1 MIYPESLFHCNRGQ
15 FQMKLKDRLGREGA
29 FLFRWRSYLPLLLL
43 VVAFPTLFEA
53 ARIQQSVGEQ
63 ISHGWVYFCMAVS
76 FSGQLVRGM
85 TVGYV
90 PAGTSGRGTK
100 AQSATVLNTGGM
112 YSIVRNPLY
121 LGNFLA
127 MLGLAMSLMVWWFVA
142 IFVLAYWLYIE
153 RIIWTEEEFL
163 SARFGSTYDEW
174 CARTPAFIPD
184 LSLWRPA
191 DLSFSLRTVLRREYH
206 GVLAIA
212 AAYFVVEAILDLGI
226 EGEGLAEWIVEDS
239 VWVYLFAIGCLIYLA
254 LLFLSK
260 RTRLLTVP
268 GRR

>member
-1 MIYPESLFHCNRGQ
+1 
-15 FQMKLKDRLGREGA
+15 MKLNDRLGREGA

-43 VVAFPTLFEA
+43 VFALPALAEA
-53 ARIQQSVGEQ
+53 ARMEQVLGERL
-63 ISHGWVYFCMAVS
+63 SHGWVYFCIGISYA
-76 FSGQLVRGM
+76 GQLVRCL
-85 TVGYV
+85 TISFV

-100 AQSATVLNTGGM
+100 KQSADVLNTTGM

-142 IFVLAYWLYIE
+142 IFVLSYWLYIE
-153 RIIWTEEEFL
+153 RIIWTEEAFL
-163 SARFGSTYDEW
+163 SARFGKAYDEW

-184 LSLWRPA
+184 VSLWRPA
-191 DLSFSLRTVLRREYH
+191 DLAFSLRTVLRREYH

-212 AAYFVVEAILDLGI
+212 AAYFSIEAILDLGM
-226 EGEGLAEWIVEDS
+226 EGESLADWIVEDS
-239 VWVYLFAIGCLIYLA
+239 AWVYLFAAGCLIYLA
-254 LLFLSK
+254 LMFLNK
-260 RTRLLTVP
+260 RTQLLSVP

>member
-1 MIYPESLFHCNRGQ
+1 
-15 FQMKLKDRLGREGA
+15 MKLNERLGREGA

-43 VVAFPTLFEA
+43 VVALPALFEA
-53 ARIQQSVGEQ
+53 ARMEDLLGE
-63 ISHGWVYFCMAVS
+63 SATHAWVYFCMTVS
-76 FSGQLVRGM
+76 YAGQLVRCLTIGF
-85 TVGYV
+85 V

-100 AQSATVLNTGGM
+100 RQAAEVLNTTGM

-142 IFVLAYWLYIE
+142 IFVFMYWLYIE

-163 SARFGSTYDEW
+163 SARFGTVYDEW

-184 LSLWRPA
+184 IALWRPA
-191 DLSFSLRTVLRREYH
+191 ALSFSLRTVLRREYH

-212 AAYFVVEAILDLGI
+212 AAYFSIEAILDLGI
-226 EGEGLAEWIVEDS
+226 EGHSLESWIVEDYA
-239 VWVYLFAIGCLIYLA
+239 WVYLFAIGCVIYVTFM
-254 LLFLSK
+254 FLNK
-260 RTRLLTVP
+260 RTRLLSVP
-268 GRR
+268 GRH

>member
-1 MIYPESLFHCNRGQ
+1 
-15 FQMKLKDRLGREGA
+15 MKLNDRLGREGA

-43 VVAFPTLFEA
+43 VFALPALAEA
-53 ARIQQSVGEQ
+53 ARMEQVLGERL
-63 ISHGWVYFCMAVS
+63 SHGWVYFCIALS
-76 FSGQLVRGM
+76 YSGQLVRCLTIGF
-85 TVGYV
+85 V

-100 AQSATVLNTGGM
+100 GQSADVLNTTGM

-142 IFVLAYWLYIE
+142 IFVLMYWLYIE
-153 RIIWTEEEFL
+153 RIIWTEETFL
-163 SARFGSTYDEW
+163 SARFGKTYDEW

-184 LSLWRPA
+184 ISLWRPA
-191 DLSFSLRTVLRREYH
+191 DLAFSLRTVLRREYH

-212 AAYFVVEAILDLGI
+212 AAYFSIEALLDLGM
-226 EGEGLAEWIVEDS
+226 EGESLAEWIVEDS
-239 VWVYLFAIGCLIYLA
+239 AWAYLFAAGCVIYLA
-254 LLFLSK
+254 LMFLNK
-260 RTRLLTVP
+260 RTQLLSVP

>member
-1 MIYPESLFHCNRGQ
+1 
-15 FQMKLKDRLGREGA
+15 MKLNDRLGREGA

-43 VVAFPTLFEA
+43 VVAIPALFEA
-53 ARIQQSVGEQ
+53 ARMEELLGEQ
-63 ISHGWVYFCMAVS
+63 VNHGWVYFCMAVS
-76 FSGQLVRGM
+76 FSGQLFRCLTIGF
-85 TVGYV
+85 V

-100 AQSATVLNTGGM
+100 GQAADVLNTTAM

-142 IFVLAYWLYIE
+142 IFVLMYWLYIE
-153 RIIWTEEEFL
+153 RIIWTEEQFL
-163 SARFGSTYDEW
+163 GARFGAAYDEW

-184 LSLWRPA
+184 ISLWRPA
-191 DLSFSLRTVLRREYH
+191 DLAFSLRTVLRREYH

-212 AAYFVVEAILDLGI
+212 AAYFCIEAILDLGI
-226 EGEGLAEWIVEDS
+226 EGQSLENWIVEDYA
-239 VWVYLFAIGCLIYLA
+239 WVYLFAIGCVIYVTFM
-254 LLFLSK
+254 FLNK
-260 RTRLLTVP
+260 RTRLLSVP

>member
-1 MIYPESLFHCNRGQ
+1 
-15 FQMKLKDRLGREGA
+15 MKLNDRLGREGA

-43 VVAFPTLFEA
+43 AVAFPALFEA
-53 ARIQQSVGEQ
+53 VRIQHLVGEQ
-63 ISHGWVYFCMAVS
+63 ISHGWVYFCMALS
-76 FSGQLVRGM
+76 FSGQFVRCL

-90 PAGTSGRGTK
+90 PAGTSGRNTK
-100 AQSATVLNTGGM
+100 AQAASVLNTGGM

-142 IFVLAYWLYIE
+142 IFVLVYWLYIE
-153 RIIWTEEEFL
+153 RIIWTEEAFL
-163 SARFGSTYDEW
+163 SARFGADYDEW
-174 CARTPAFIPD
+174 CARTPAFVPN
-184 LSLWRPA
+184 LRLWRPA

-226 EGEGLAEWIVEDS
+226 EGEGFADWVVEDS
-239 VWVYLFAIGCLIYLA
+239 VWVYLFAFGCLTYLT
-254 LLFLSK
+254 LMFLNK
-260 RTRLLTVP
+260 RTRLLTVA